1 MTAIGAHVMYT
12 YGDRDMSGEIIW
24 RNGYVSFSQWED
36 DAEVDAFGVDDNTIV
51 YYFPEGEEELKTYLE
66 KQWDDEDGHA
76 LNDIMFDDDYEVV
89 TQ

>member
-1 MTAIGAHVMYT
+1 MYT
-12 YGDRDMSGEIIW
+12 YGDRDMSGEIVW

-76 LNDIMFDDDYEVV
+76 LYDIMFDDEYEVV